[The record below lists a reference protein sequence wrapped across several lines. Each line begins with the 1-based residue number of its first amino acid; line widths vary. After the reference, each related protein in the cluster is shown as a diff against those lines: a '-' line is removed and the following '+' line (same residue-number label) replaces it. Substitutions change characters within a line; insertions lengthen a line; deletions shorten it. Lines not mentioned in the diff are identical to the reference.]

1 MSTVGE
7 WNESLDNLDDLISCM
22 GSLER
27 EDIIYL
33 DEYLVGETSPHSHSP
48 SRWLA
53 LMKGESEED
62 QCEEVYCGERYD
74 VESGTKGHEYSV
86 FEEED
91 NADLII
97 NLPQEQSAAQT
108 KPSDLGKRSGT
119 PSRSTKGVPKVKF
132 VSYESLPAS
141 KAKLFLCELCGMKL
155 STREARRRHIL
166 AKHIKERKNFCKIC
180 GKAFIFKFALKA
192 HKAVHS
198 DNPRFNCVCGISF
211 SVRASYMDHIK
222 RIHRAASEMKYP
234 CELCF
239 KSFGDRQTLRIH
251 LISVHKPKTISCTQK
266 GCNKVFSTVGLMRNH
281 YRYHLNR
288 KFTCDE
294 CGRSFS
300 TESYMYKHRLTHS
313 GIRPHVCVDC
323 GKTYLSASHL
333 SKHRR
338 MAHSTARPFQ
348 CSFCGKCYKT
358 KDQVNYHESSHK
370 GEKPF
375 QCEVC
380 GYATS
385 YRNTYYAHR
394 KKHFVKSSPDSTASN
409 VQKSSMTVQSES
421 SSELESSKHD
431 DTSGKGKK
439 TSDTPRYKGKS
450 KDPSKTKSSNTQ
462 KKEEVTTLKGSST
475 GLVATSE
482 DSVHFSE
489 TCSKQLSLQA
499 SDSRDIFKV
508 KNVCDPNA
516 ESVEVIYVSPRSN
529 AIRKMEQQ
537 PSLTVP
543 SGNDQNV
550 TFHMSSENSL
560 KVDAEKCYLS
570 YPAESPITQKKDQE
584 NEVSFKEAIQI
595 CGIPSS
601 ATDKGTGEKNMI
613 MTGEKQNSC
622 IILSSSGRCAVPTCE
637 SNDDSLLLIR
647 VGDDSYIG
655 VCRHHTFTDQL
666 CDTPKDGD
674 SAQESNEDDITL
686 QAYDN
691 VSIHITT
698 HTEREGDEMIT
709 LATSDASLKTSGELN
724 SVGELEAEIGDQ
736 TISLITLP
744 EKYERV
750 EIDTEDSLPHHSE
763 LGVELLKG
771 QSIAHIE
778 QPDANQPVKLSSS
791 EVCPVED
798 FSTMIELDSGVASLS
813 GHIVDDSLSLAQL
826 EVVCPLCDEQ
836 FMCMDAYVTH
846 LECSHN

>member
-1 MSTVGE
+1 MS
-7 WNESLDNLDDLISCM
+7 L
-22 GSLER
+22 
-27 EDIIYL
+27 
-33 DEYLVGETSPHSHSP
+33 
-48 SRWLA
+48 LA
-53 LMKGESEED
+53 L
-62 QCEEVYCGERYD
+62 
-74 VESGTKGHEYSV
+74 
-86 FEEED
+86 
-91 NADLII
+91 
-97 NLPQEQSAAQT
+97 
-108 KPSDLGKRSGT
+108 
-119 PSRSTKGVPKVKF
+119 
-132 VSYESLPAS
+132 AS

-166 AKHIKERKNFCKIC
+166 AKHIKERKNFCKTC

-198 DNPRFNCVCGISF
+198 DNPRFNCVCGMSF

-222 RIHRAASEMKYP
+222 RIHTTRACLRYH
-234 CELCF
+234 F
-239 KSFGDRQTLRIH
+239 KLLFSPYCTDRQTLRIH

-266 GCNKVFSTVGLMRNH
+266 GCTKVFSTVGLMRNH

-358 KDQVNYHESSHK
+358 KDQVNYHESSHR

-394 KKHFVKSSPDSTASN
+394 KKHFVKSSQDCTVSGA
-409 VQKSSMTVQSES
+409 QKSSLDIQSD
-421 SSELESSKHD
+421 SSEVESSKCD
-431 DTSGKGKK
+431 DVPGKGKK
-439 TSDTPRYKGKS
+439 ISDSPRCKGKS
-450 KDPSKTKSSNTQ
+450 KDLSKTKNSNTH
-462 KKEEVTTLKGSST
+462 KKGDITIITGSST
-475 GLVATSE
+475 GLVDASE
-482 DSVHFSE
+482 DSVHLSE
-489 TCSKQLSLQA
+489 TSPEQLSLQA
-499 SDSRDIFKV
+499 SDNRDIFKV
-508 KNVCDPNA
+508 KNVCSPNA
-516 ESVEVIYVSPRSN
+516 ESVEVIYVSPRSS

-543 SGNDQNV
+543 HGNDQNITV
-550 TFHMSSENSL
+550 YMSSGDSQ

-570 YPAESPITQKKDQE
+570 CPAESPITQKKGQE
-584 NEVSFKEAIQI
+584 NEDSFKEAIQI
-595 CGIPSS
+595 CGSQS
-601 ATDKGTGEKNMI
+601 TAADKCTGEKNMI
-613 MTGEKQNSC
+613 MAGEKLNSC
-622 IILSSSGRCAVPTCE
+622 IILSSNGKCAVPTCE

-674 SAQESNEDDITL
+674 SARESNEVDFSL

-698 HTEREGDEMIT
+698 HTEREGDEIIT
-709 LATSDASLKTSGELN
+709 FATSDASLKTSGELD
-724 SVGELEAEIGDQ
+724 SVGELEAEIEDQ

-750 EIDTEDSLPHHSE
+750 EIDTEDSLPHQPE
-763 LGVELLKG
+763 LGVELLKS
-771 QSIAHIE
+771 QSIAHVE
-778 QPDANQPVKLSSS
+778 QPDANEQVRLSSN

-798 FSTMIELDSGVASLS
+798 FSPMIELDSGVASLS

-826 EVVCPLCDEQ
+826 EVICPLCDEQ

>member
-74 VESGTKGHEYSV
+74 VESGTEGHEYSV

-409 VQKSSMTVQSES
+409 VQKSSMTVQ
-421 SSELESSKHD
+421 
-431 DTSGKGKK
+431 
-439 TSDTPRYKGKS
+439 R
-450 KDPSKTKSSNTQ
+450 
-462 KKEEVTTLKGSST
+462 
-475 GLVATSE
+475 
-482 DSVHFSE
+482 
-489 TCSKQLSLQA
+489 
-499 SDSRDIFKV
+499 R
-508 KNVCDPNA
+508 
-516 ESVEVIYVSPRSN
+516 
-529 AIRKMEQQ
+529 
-537 PSLTVP
+537 
-543 SGNDQNV
+543 
-550 TFHMSSENSL
+550 
-560 KVDAEKCYLS
+560 
-570 YPAESPITQKKDQE
+570 
-584 NEVSFKEAIQI
+584 
-595 CGIPSS
+595 
-601 ATDKGTGEKNMI
+601 
-613 MTGEKQNSC
+613 
-622 IILSSSGRCAVPTCE
+622 
-637 SNDDSLLLIR
+637 
-647 VGDDSYIG
+647 
-655 VCRHHTFTDQL
+655 
-666 CDTPKDGD
+666 
-674 SAQESNEDDITL
+674 ESNEDDITL